1 MNVEADDVVNRL
13 ARQVAELTV
22 RLAIAEARVGAY
34 ERAEVERAAAEEAAN
49 DER

>member
-1 MNVEADDVVNRL
+1 MELDAEDVVNRL
-13 ARQVAELTV
+13 GRQVADLTV
-22 RLAIAEARVGAY
+22 RLAIAEARVSAY